1 MKLVVTRL
9 HRDRISKRPSAPE
22 NWPTIME
29 RAVEGGQAAAYP
41 EFGFSVGG
49 RGADFGLTT
58 APRGKGGGSPSLI
71 AATFA
76 ARASFCSRSYC
87 KRAMIAA
94 SSGEGPPEGRRRRM
108 GIGGAGEGVGGGMMN
123 GDAHTFII
131 AVSPLP
137 TSGPSPR
144 ARCARRECGEDDDAT
159 QLGGAARLLPGEAPA
174 AGSAPSSAPEF
185 ADSDKP
191 AAEGTCGAGGG
202 TPSARAGGD
211 ETSPDASRAR
221 AIARNAR
228 RRSCLL

>member
-1 MKLVVTRL
+1 MGIEPMTTRWLVVALTTKLLGR
-9 HRDRISKRPSAPE
+9 K
-22 NWPTIME
+22 
-29 RAVEGGQAAAYP
+29 QQAAYP
-41 EFGFSVGG
+41 EFGFSAGG

-58 APRGKGGGSPSLI
+58 APRGKGGGSPSPI
-71 AATFA
+71 AATLA

-94 SSGEGPPEGRRRRM
+94 SSGEGPFEGRGERM
-108 GIGGAGEGVGGGMMN
+108 GIGGGGGEGVGGGMMK

-131 AVSPLP
+131 AVPPFP

-159 QLGGAARLLPGEAPA
+159 QLGGAARLLPGEATA

-191 AAEGTCGAGGG
+191 GAEGACGAGDGA
-202 TPSARAGGD
+202 PSARAGGD
-211 ETSPDASRAR
+211 ETSPDAS
-221 AIARNAR
+221 
-228 RRSCLL
+228 

>member
-1 MKLVVTRL
+1 MFHRTHLLL
-9 HRDRISKRPSAPE
+9 HARTHSTHARHRSGK
-22 NWPTIME
+22 
-29 RAVEGGQAAAYP
+29 VE
-41 EFGFSVGG
+41 EG
-49 RGADFGLTT
+49 RGG
-58 APRGKGGGSPSLI
+58 
-71 AATFA
+71 
-76 ARASFCSRSYC
+76 
-87 KRAMIAA
+87 
-94 SSGEGPPEGRRRRM
+94 RM
-108 GIGGAGEGVGGGMMN
+108 GIGGGGEGVGGGMMK

-144 ARCARRECGEDDDAT
+144 ARCARRECGGDDDAT